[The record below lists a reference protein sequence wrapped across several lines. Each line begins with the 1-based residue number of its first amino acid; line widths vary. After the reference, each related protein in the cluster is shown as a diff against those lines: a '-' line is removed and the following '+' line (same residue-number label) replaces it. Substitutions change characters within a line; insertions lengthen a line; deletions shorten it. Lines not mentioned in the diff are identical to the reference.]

1 MWEGIEENQVISL
14 IQRKSKQIEIL
25 KSMLK

>member
-1 MWEGIEENQVISL
+1 MWEGIEENQL
-14 IQRKSKQIEIL
+14 IGLIERKSKQIEMF

>member
-1 MWEGIEENQVISL
+1 MWEGIEENQVIGL